1 MSALDDLEAELAPS
15 LIAAPSREAWQ
26 QDGHVFDVVII
37 GGGQSGLGVA
47 WSLMR
52 DGITNILVADEN
64 PPGKEGPWDTFARMP
79 TLRTPKGPT
88 GVDGG
93 LPGLTAQDWFEATY
107 GEQAWADLTFVPTKD
122 WMGYLRWLRKVTG
135 VPVVNH
141 LRLERISPGRPLAS
155 LALTMQTPSG
165 ERVLL
170 ARKLVLATGYLG
182 GGGPNIP
189 AVIADNLPPGSYAH
203 SREQIDFESLRGRV
217 VAVIGAGASAFD
229 NAATAAE
236 RGAGVVHHLV
246 RREKMPVVNLVR
258 WMDFAAFGRSFVD
271 LPDRLRVAYVR
282 RFLATPMPPPPDTL
296 LRARALENHVL
307 HLGAPVLAA
316 RQAGARVVL
325 TLPQGSSTR
334 ELEADFVILG
344 TGFVTDLTRRPELAG
359 VLEHVAFWGDR
370 YTPDGPP
377 DGMDARIAS
386 YPYLGREMQF
396 LQKRPGEAPWVEDIV
411 LFCNASTASNGPI
424 GSGVNALKFN
434 VARLVSGLL
443 RDLWVANAA

>member
-1 MSALDDLEAELAPS
+1 MNALDALEAELAPS
-15 LIAAPSREAWQ
+15 LVARPSREAWQ
-26 QDGHVFDVVII
+26 QDGHVFDVMII

-64 PPGKEGPWDTFARMP
+64 PPGKEGPWDTFARMH

-107 GEQAWADLTFVPTKD
+107 GEKAWSDLTFVPTKD
-122 WMGYLRWLRKVTG
+122 WMGYLRWLRKITG

-141 LRLERISPGRPLAS
+141 LRLTRILPALRS
-155 LALTMQTPSG
+155 LALEFETPIG
-165 ERVLL
+165 QRRLL

-189 AVIADNLPPGSYAH
+189 DVIARNLSPASYAH
-203 SREQIDFESLRGRV
+203 SSETIDFEFLRGRT

-282 RFLATPMPPPPDTL
+282 RFLSTPMPPPPDTL
-296 LRARALENHVL
+296 LRAHALENHVL

-316 RQAGARVVL
+316 RQAGERVVL
-325 TLPQGSSTR
+325 TLPQG
-334 ELEADFVILG
+334 ELETDFVILG

-359 VLEHVAFWGDR
+359 VLEHVALWGDR
-370 YTPDGPP
+370 YTPEGTP
-377 DGMDARIAS
+377 DGIDARIAT

-396 LQKRPGEAPWVEDIV
+396 LQKVPNAAPWIENIT

-434 VARLVSGLL
+434 VARLVSGLV
-443 RDLWVANAA
+443 RDLWMANAE